1 MTMSKP
7 FIKVT
12 FAVLIT
18 LILIVAIYT
27 SVQGAFLSAGTRA
40 GQAHVDAGLKAD
52 LSHLRSTGA
61 QMSSFETQLDAYAQD
76 GGGRGHGCESERT
89 NPSDY

>member
-12 FAVLIT
+12 LAILLT
-18 LILIVAIYT
+18 LILILAIYT
-27 SVQGAFLSAGTRA
+27 SVQGAWLNAGTRI
-40 GQAHVDAGLKAD
+40 GQSHVDAGLNAN
-52 LSHLRSTGA
+52 LSHSRTAGA
-61 QMSSFETQLDAYAQD
+61 AQLSSFEAQLDAYKQD
-76 GGGRGHGCESERT
+76 GGGHGCESEHS